1 MGNNFDSVVKK
12 YNSLCRYG
20 LLAKWGKNVEVEAEE
35 LLRYQQSSWK
45 SFLELSQ
52 KFPLRLWFESRAF

>member
-35 LLRYQQSSWK
+35 LLRYHTE
-45 SFLELSQ
+45 FLEVFSKAASEVPTETL
-52 KFPLRLWFESRAF
+52 F